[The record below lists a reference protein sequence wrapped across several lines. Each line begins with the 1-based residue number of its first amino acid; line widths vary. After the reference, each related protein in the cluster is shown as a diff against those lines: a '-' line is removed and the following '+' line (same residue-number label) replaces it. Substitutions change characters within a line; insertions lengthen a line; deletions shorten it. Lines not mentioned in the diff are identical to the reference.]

1 MTRTTPW
8 KFLAIA
14 AASTFAAP
22 AKAAALTVVLGTSAA
37 ATGPRG
43 PVGQDFN
50 NGVILAV
57 EDLNRQHLR
66 IGGRDVAWKLI
77 VEDDKGDPRQAAVV
91 AQKFIDSKVAG
102 VIGPDTSGASY
113 ATVRLFDA
121 AGVPMIAAASTDT
134 RLAHMGSKTFFRVI
148 GDDAGVAA
156 AMANYLE
163 SDLHV
168 HTVATID
175 DRTAYGQGLADAFA
189 RAAKARGM
197 RVVGREYTNDKATD
211 FSAILTRLRGLQ
223 PEAIVYGGT
232 FAQAAP
238 LLRQVERLGLTSVVL
253 GGDGACVQ
261 GLARMAGPAVRRMV
275 CVDSGLP
282 LERMPSGADWKRR
295 YDSRFGAEAFQA
307 YSPYAYDATMVLAQA
322 ILRAGSSD
330 PAKFLPMLRSTD
342 YSGISREH
350 LRFLPNGNLA
360 HPDVTIS
367 IYREGVKVPLRVQA
381 EGS

>member
-77 VEDDKGDPRQAAVV
+77 VEDDQGDPRQAAVV

-307 YSPYAYDATMVLAQA
+307 YSPYSYDATMVLAQA

>member
-1 MTRTTPW
+1 MHRTIHRMYV
-8 KFLAIA
+8 AIA
-14 AASTFAAP
+14 ALGAFASVAIAAP
-22 AKAAALTVVLGTSAA
+22 LNVTFGTSAA

-66 IGGRDVAWKLI
+66 IGGREVVWKLI
-77 VEDDKGDPRQAAVV
+77 VEDDQGDPRQAAVV
-91 AQKFIDSKVAG
+91 AQKFIDSRVAG
-102 VIGPDTSGASY
+102 VIGPDSSGASY
-113 ATVRLFDA
+113 ATVRLLDA
-121 AGVPMIAAASTDT
+121 AGIPMIAAASTDT
-134 RLAHMGSKTFFRVI
+134 RLAHMGSKTFFRVV

-156 AMANYLE
+156 AMANYLQQN
-163 SDLHV
+163 LHV

-211 FSAILTRLRGLQ
+211 FSAILTRLRGMQ

-238 LLRQVERLGLTSVVL
+238 LLRQVEHLGLKSVVL

-282 LERMPSGADWKRR
+282 VDRMPAGADWKRR

-307 YSPYAYDATMVLAQA
+307 YSPYSYDATMVLAHA
-322 ILRAGSSD
+322 IMRAGSSD
-330 PAKFLPMLRSTD
+330 PAKSLPMLRSTD
-342 YSGISREH
+342 YNGISREH
-350 LRFLPNGNLA
+350 LRFLPNGNLV

-367 IYREGVKVPLRVQA
+367 VYREGVKVPIKVES
-381 EGS
+381 EGA